1 MHAKVERVGGYRRGR
16 RKKVHQ
22 EGTAADPVE
31 TVLMGFFST
40 FFGSH

>member
-1 MHAKVERVGGYRRGR
+1 MIELMHAEVERVGG
-16 RKKVHQ
+16 KKVHK

-31 TVLMGFFST
+31 TVLMSFFKT